1 MNQYLFNDGWLFYNG
16 STSSLAALMG
26 ATVKPI
32 PVTLPHDAVIGTERV
47 QDQSLNPVA
56 FYKGSNVSYTKE
68 FELKKECLDKNYV
81 LEFEGVYQVGMLY
94 VNNSFVGECKY
105 GYGNYYHDITN
116 YLKPGKNTVKV
127 IVKNGGNPAGRWYT
141 GGGIYR
147 DVNLYVADKLHIKV
161 TGSRVSTEDVDD
173 GMGIL
178 RVIVPVENMSDKVQ
192 DAVIVNEVLTPC
204 GCVVASAK
212 APITLL
218 PGQAEDV
225 RLRMVVEDAQLWDEY
240 NPYLYTIRT
249 TLYKGEE
256 VCDTFED
263 KFGIRKL
270 QLDVK
275 HGLRVN
281 GKVVKLRGGCIHHDN
296 GVLGAATFEVSE
308 ERRVRIM
315 KEAGYNA
322 IRMAHHPMSKA
333 MLRACD
339 RLGVYVMDEFSDV
352 WCTTKA
358 EFDYG
363 INFASNWE
371 LDVANLAYKDYNH
384 PSVILYSIGNEI
396 PETGNK
402 FDAAWGKKI
411 TDKIRSID
419 DTRYVMNS
427 VNIMLS
433 IMDRMGEIMAAA
445 GVGGD
450 GDGNMEINSMM
461 TNMGDAMGTLSCH
474 PIASAA
480 TEEAF
485 AQVDIS
491 GYNYAEDRYDMDCQL
506 FPNRIMVGSETFPN
520 KLAKNWS
527 IIERLPNVIGDFT
540 WTSWDYLGEV
550 GIARITHKGDIAS
563 FAADFPW
570 RIAYCGTIDINGF
583 RQPISYW
590 RESVWGLRKTP
601 YISVCPPEFYKVGI
615 NPTMWGWSDSRAS
628 WNWPGYEGKPVEV
641 EVYADADEVELF
653 INGVSVGVKKVG
665 EEVPFF
671 VKFDTVYTP
680 GEVKAVSR
688 KGDEVC
694 EWVLKSASGDVELVL
709 TAETSAIKAKTE
721 VAYVNVNVVDKAGV
735 CNPVKNVP
743 ITVEVEG
750 GVLAGIGSGQPDSNE
765 NYTGNT
771 CVTFEGRALAIVRGV
786 EPGTLTVKVSADGY
800 EAKTVQIEVQ

>member
-1 MNQYLFNDGWLFYNG
+1 MKQYLFNDGWIYSNG
-16 STSSLAALMG
+16 PTSALAALMG
-26 ATVKPI
+26 GAAQVV
-32 PVTLPHDAVIGTERV
+32 PVTLPHDALIGTERV
-47 QDQSLNPVA
+47 PDQKLNPVA
-56 FYKGSNVSYTKE
+56 FYEGKNVAYTKE
-68 FELKKECLDKNYV
+68 WELAEVDLDKNYV
-81 LEFEGVYQVGMLY
+81 LEFEGVYQQGYLY

-116 YLKPGKNTVKV
+116 YLKAGKNTIKLV
-127 IVKNGGNPAGRWYT
+127 VKNGGNPAGRWYT

-161 TGSRVSTEDVDD
+161 TGTRVSTEDVDD

-178 RVIVPVENMSDKVQ
+178 RVIVPVENKSDKVQ
-192 DAVIVNEVLTPC
+192 DAVIVNEIRTPC
-204 GCVVASAK
+204 GCLVASAR

-218 PGQAEDV
+218 PGQSEDV
-225 RLRMVVEDAQLWDEY
+225 RLRMVVENASLWDEF

-256 VCDTFED
+256 VCDTYED
-263 KFGIRKL
+263 QFGIRKL

-275 HGLRVN
+275 HGLRIN

-296 GVLGAATFEVSE
+296 GVLGAATFAVSE
-308 ERRVRIM
+308 ERRARIM

-339 RLGVYVMDEFSDV
+339 KLGIYVMDEFSDV
-352 WCTTKA
+352 WCSTKA

-363 INFASNWE
+363 MNFTANWE

-402 FDAAWGKKI
+402 FDTAWGKKI

-433 IMDRMGEIMAAA
+433 IMDRMGEIMASMGADA
-445 GVGGD
+445 GSGTG
-450 GDGNMEINSMM
+450 EINSMM
-461 TNMGDAMGTLSCH
+461 TDLGAAMGALANH

-491 GYNYAEDRYDMDCQL
+491 GYNYAEDRYDPDCTL

-520 KLAKNWS
+520 KLAKNWA
-527 IIERLPNVIGDFT
+527 IIERLPNVLGDFV

-550 GIARITHKGDIAS
+550 GIGRITHKGEETS
-563 FAADFPW
+563 FAANFPW
-570 RIAYCGTIDINGF
+570 RIADCGTININGI
-583 RQPISYW
+583 RQPVSYW
-590 RESVWGLRKTP
+590 REIVWHLRKEP
-601 YISVCPPEFYKVGI
+601 FISVCPPAFYKVGI
-615 NPTMWGWSDSRAS
+615 NPTMWGWSDSRIS
-628 WNWPGYEGKPVEV
+628 WNWPGYEGKPIEV

-653 INGVSVGVKKVG
+653 VNGASVGVKKVG
-665 EEVPFF
+665 EEVPY
-671 VKFDTVYTP
+671 VAKFDTVYAP
-680 GEVKAVSR
+680 GEVKAVAH
-688 KGDEVC
+688 KDDETWQ
-694 EWVLKSASGDVELVL
+694 WVLKSAADDVELVV
-709 TAETSAIKAKTE
+709 TAEQDSILAKTDVGYINVT
-721 VAYVNVNVVDKAGV
+721 VADKAGV
-735 CNPVKNVP
+735 CNPAKNLP

-750 GVLAGIGSGQPDSNE
+750 GVIAGMGSGQPDSNE

-771 CVTFEGRALAIVRGV
+771 CVTFEGRALVVVRGFETGV
-786 EPGTLTVKVSADGY
+786 LTAKVSAEGY
-800 EAKTVQIEVQ
+800 ETKTVQIEVK